1 MWACVCVCICGILS
15 MCSTH
20 THPHTH
26 TPTYTCKYS
35 CIYAY
40 TYRHIYSHPCIC
52 LCIYAYVY
60 THVSI
65 YLYPNTKMQER
76 REKHAR
82 KTQGPLLPGLE
93 RKMGQKK
100 LPTPGTRVC
109 VYVCLCIR
117 VLSPTPGAASV
128 HSLYCVALV
137 LWKNLRILDV
147 PCLNISRDM
156 VWLRLVGSFEL

>member
-1 MWACVCVCICGILS
+1 VCVCICGILS

-109 VYVCLCIR
+109 VYVCVCVCVYACYHQR
-117 VLSPTPGAASV
+117 QVLLLFI
-128 HSLYCVALV
+128 HSIVLLLFCERICV
-137 LWKNLRILDV
+137 
-147 PCLNISRDM
+147 
-156 VWLRLVGSFEL
+156 F